1 MMSTRFLPM
10 SWTSP
15 FTVAS
20 TMVPFWLPS
29 FFSIFG
35 SRYATA
41 AFITPAESSTDGN
54 CILRAPNSSPTVLM
68 PSSRMLLMTSSGE

>member
-1 MMSTRFLPM
+1 M

-20 TMVPFWLPS
+20 TIVPFCEPS
-29 FFSIFG
+29 TFSIFG

-41 AFITPAESSTDGN
+41 AFITPAESSTLGN
-54 CILRAPNSSPTVLM
+54 CILRAPNSSPTVLIP
-68 PSSRMLLMTSSGE
+68 PSSTLLIRSSGV